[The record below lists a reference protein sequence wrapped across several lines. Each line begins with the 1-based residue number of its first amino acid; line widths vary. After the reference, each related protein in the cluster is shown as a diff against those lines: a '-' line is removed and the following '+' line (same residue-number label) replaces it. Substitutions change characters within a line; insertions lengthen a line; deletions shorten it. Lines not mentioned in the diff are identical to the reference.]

1 MHMQSIIV
9 PLSPHAFLPG
19 RIRAVAAL
27 HLQFCM
33 DGKGI
38 RKMTEELVRRIRH
51 LSASGLFSAQGQT
64 GQEGMPV
71 RIWIILLSQFSM
83 ISWIHCF

>member
-1 MHMQSIIV
+1 MHLQSIV
-9 PLSPHAFLPG
+9 PLSSHAFLPG

-38 RKMTEELVRRIRH
+38 RKMAEELVRRIRH

-64 GQEGMPV
+64 GGNASSDLDYSSFS
-71 RIWIILLSQFSM
+71 ILND
-83 ISWIHCF
+83 